1 MMKGV
6 ELTGGMEG
14 MNRDILTTIQENVH
28 TFSKGQ
34 RKIASFILE
43 SYDKAAFMTA
53 SRLGKK
59 VGVSESTV
67 VRFAFELGYDGYPDM
82 QRSLQKM
89 IRNRLTTVQRIEV
102 TKDRLGDQDLL
113 SAVLQSDIEKIR
125 LTLEELDREGFDRA
139 VDAIVSA
146 RKIYIIG
153 VRSSAAIA
161 SFLHFYLNLIFDN
174 VVLVSANTASEIFE
188 SLLRVGEGDV
198 VIGVSFPRYSSR
210 TVQAMSF
217 ARDRGATTVA
227 ITDSEASPL
236 APISRYSLMAR
247 SDMASFV
254 DSLVAPLSLVNALLV
269 AVSQRKNEELAHTF
283 RTLEDIWEEYGV
295 YEKVQE

>member
-1 MMKGV
+1 
-6 ELTGGMEG
+6 
-14 MNRDILTTIQENVH
+14 MNQYILALIQENMN

-34 RKIASFILE
+34 KRIAAFILD

-67 VRFAFELGYDGYPDM
+67 VRFAAELGYDGYPDM
-82 QRSLQKM
+82 QKSLQKM
-89 IRNRLTTVQRIEV
+89 IRNRLTSVQRIEV
-102 TKDRLGDQDLL
+102 TNDRIGDQDLV
-113 SAVLQSDIEKIR
+113 SMVLQSDMEKIR
-125 LTLEELDREGFDRA
+125 LTLEELDRSAFDNA
-139 VDAIVSA
+139 VKAIVSA
-146 RKIYIIG
+146 KRIYIIG

-161 SFLHFYLNLIFDN
+161 SFLGFYFNLIFDN
-174 VVLVSANTASEIFE
+174 VVNVTAGTASEMFE
-188 SLLRVGEGDV
+188 HLLRVGEDDV

-217 ARDRGATTVA
+217 ARDRKATTVA

-236 APISRYSLMAR
+236 APICKYTLKAR
-247 SDMASFV
+247 SDMASFG

-269 AVSQRKNEELAHTF
+269 AVSRAKNDDLANTF
-283 RTLEDIWEEYGV
+283 QTLERIWEDYGV

>member
-1 MMKGV
+1 
-6 ELTGGMEG
+6 
-14 MNRDILTTIQENVH
+14 MNHDILAVIQDSMQ

-34 RKIASFILE
+34 KKIANFILD

-67 VRFAFELGYDGYPDM
+67 VRFAAELGYDGYPDM
-82 QRSLQKM
+82 QKSLQKM

-102 TKDRLGDQDLL
+102 TNDRLGDQDLL
-113 SAVLQSDIEKIR
+113 SMVLQSDIEKIR
-125 LTLEELDREGFDRA
+125 LTLEELDRSSFEHA
-139 VDAIVSA
+139 VEAIVAA

-161 SFLHFYLNLIFDN
+161 NFLGFYFNLIFDN
-174 VVLVSANTASEIFE
+174 VVDVTANTASEVFE
-188 SLLRVGEGDV
+188 NLLRVGEGDV

-210 TVQAMSF
+210 TVQAMTF
-217 ARDRGATTVA
+217 AKDRGATTIA

-236 APISRYSLMAR
+236 ASSAHYTLKAR

-269 AVSQRKNEELAHTF
+269 AVSQKKNDDLANTF
-283 RTLEDIWEEYGV
+283 QTLEQIWDAYGV

>member
-1 MMKGV
+1 
-6 ELTGGMEG
+6 
-14 MNRDILTTIQENVH
+14 MNHDILALIQENMH

-34 RKIASFILE
+34 KRIANFILE

-67 VRFAFELGYDGYPDM
+67 VRFAAELGYDGYPDM
-82 QRSLQKM
+82 QKSLQKM
-89 IRNRLTTVQRIEV
+89 IRNRLTSVQRIEV
-102 TKDRLGDQDLL
+102 TNDRIGDQDLL
-113 SAVLQSDIEKIR
+113 SMVLQSDMEKIR
-125 LTLEELDREGFDRA
+125 LTLEELDRDAFEKA

-161 SFLHFYLNLIFDN
+161 TFLAFYFNLIFDN
-174 VVLVSANTASEIFE
+174 VVKVSANTASEVFE
-188 SLLRVGEGDV
+188 NLLRVGEGDV

-217 ARDRGATTVA
+217 ARDRKATTIA

-236 APISRYSLMAR
+236 APICTYTLKAR

-269 AVSQRKNEELAHTF
+269 AVSRKKNDDLAHTF
-283 RTLEDIWEEYGV
+283 ETLEGIWDEYGV
-295 YEKVQE
+295 YEKVQ

>member
-1 MMKGV
+1 
-6 ELTGGMEG
+6 
-14 MNRDILTTIQENVH
+14 MNRDILTVIQENIH

-34 RKIASFILE
+34 KKIANFILE

-67 VRFAFELGYDGYPDM
+67 VRFAAELGYDGYPDM
-82 QRSLQKM
+82 QKSLQKM
-89 IRNRLTTVQRIEV
+89 IRNRLTSVQRIEV
-102 TKDRLGDQDLL
+102 TNDRLGDQDLL
-113 SAVLQSDIEKIR
+113 SMVLQSDIDKIR
-125 LTLEELDREGFDRA
+125 MTLEELDRESFERA

-146 RKIYIIG
+146 KKIYIIG

-161 SFLHFYLNLIFDN
+161 TFLHFYFNLIFEN
-174 VVLVSANTASEIFE
+174 VCLVSANTASEVFE
-188 SLLRVGEGDV
+188 SLLRVGPGDV
-198 VIGVSFPRYSSR
+198 VVGVSFPRYSSR
-210 TVQAMSF
+210 TVQAMNF
-217 ARDRGATTVA
+217 ARDRGATTIA

-236 APISRYSLMAR
+236 APISNYTLKAR

-269 AVSQRKNEELAHTF
+269 AVSQRKNDDLAHTF
-283 RTLEDIWEEYGV
+283 QTLEDIWDEYGV
-295 YEKVQE
+295 YEKVEQ

>member
-1 MMKGV
+1 
-6 ELTGGMEG
+6 
-14 MNRDILTTIQENVH
+14 MNRDILTVIQENMS

-34 RKIASFILE
+34 KRIANYILE

-53 SRLGKK
+53 SRLGKT
-59 VGVSESTV
+59 VSVSESTV
-67 VRFAFELGYDGYPDM
+67 VRFAAELGYDGYPSM

-89 IRNRLTTVQRIEV
+89 IRNRLTSVQRIEV
-102 TKDRLGDQDLL
+102 SNDRIGDQDLL
-113 SAVLQSDIEKIR
+113 SSVLQSDIEKIR
-125 LTLEELDREGFDRA
+125 LTLEEVDRQSFDRA

-146 RKIYIIG
+146 RKIYIMG
-153 VRSSAAIA
+153 VRSSASLATFL
-161 SFLHFYLNLIFDN
+161 SFYFNLIFDN
-174 VVLVSANTASEIFE
+174 VISVAANTASEGFE
-188 SLLRVGEGDV
+188 TMLRVGAEDV

-210 TVQAMSF
+210 TVQAMNF
-217 ARDRGATTVA
+217 ARDRGATTIA

-236 APISRYSLMAR
+236 APISNYTLKAR

-269 AVSQRKNEELAHTF
+269 AVSRKKNDDLANTF
-283 RTLEDIWEEYGV
+283 EDLEKIWEEYGV

>member
-1 MMKGV
+1 
-6 ELTGGMEG
+6 
-14 MNRDILTTIQENVH
+14 MNQDILALIQENMN

-34 RKIASFILE
+34 KRIAAFILE

-67 VRFAFELGYDGYPDM
+67 VRFAAELGYDGYPDM
-82 QRSLQKM
+82 QKSLQKM
-89 IRNRLTTVQRIEV
+89 IRNRLTSVQRIEV
-102 TKDRLGDQDLL
+102 TNDRIGDQDLV
-113 SAVLQSDIEKIR
+113 SMVLQSDMEKIR
-125 LTLEELDREGFDRA
+125 LTLGELDRSAFDNA
-139 VDAIVSA
+139 VKAIVSA
-146 RKIYIIG
+146 KRIYIIG

-161 SFLHFYLNLIFDN
+161 SFLGFYFNLIFDN
-174 VVLVSANTASEIFE
+174 VVNVTAGTASEMFE
-188 SLLRVGEGDV
+188 HLLRVGEDDV

-217 ARDRGATTVA
+217 ARDRKATTVA

-236 APISRYSLMAR
+236 APICKYTLKAR
-247 SDMASFV
+247 SDMASFG

-269 AVSQRKNEELAHTF
+269 AVSRAKNDDLANTF
-283 RTLEDIWEEYGV
+283 QTLERIWEDYGV

>member
-1 MMKGV
+1 
-6 ELTGGMEG
+6 
-14 MNRDILTTIQENVH
+14 MNQDILALIQENMN

-34 RKIASFILE
+34 KRIAAFILD

-67 VRFAFELGYDGYPDM
+67 VRFAAELGYDGYPDM
-82 QRSLQKM
+82 QKSLQKM
-89 IRNRLTTVQRIEV
+89 IRNRLTSVQRIEV
-102 TKDRLGDQDLL
+102 TNDRIGDQDLV
-113 SAVLQSDIEKIR
+113 SMVLQSDMEKIR
-125 LTLEELDREGFDRA
+125 LTLEELDRSAFDNA
-139 VDAIVSA
+139 VKAIVSA
-146 RKIYIIG
+146 KRIYIIG

-161 SFLHFYLNLIFDN
+161 SFLGFYFNLIFDN
-174 VVLVSANTASEIFE
+174 VVNVTAGTASEMFE
-188 SLLRVGEGDV
+188 HLLRVGEDDV
-198 VIGVSFPRYSSR
+198 VVGVSFPRYSSR

-217 ARDRGATTVA
+217 ARDRKATTVA

-236 APISRYSLMAR
+236 APICKYTLKAR
-247 SDMASFV
+247 SDMASFG

-269 AVSQRKNEELAHTF
+269 AVSRAKNDDLANTF
-283 RTLEDIWEEYGV
+283 QTLERIWEDYGV

>member
-1 MMKGV
+1 
-6 ELTGGMEG
+6 
-14 MNRDILTTIQENVH
+14 MNRDILAIIQENVH

-34 RKIASFILE
+34 RKIANFILE

-102 TKDRLGDQDLL
+102 TNDRLGDQDLL
-113 SAVLQSDIEKIR
+113 SMVLQSDVEKIR
-125 LTLEELDREGFDRA
+125 QTLEELDRDSFYRA
-139 VDAIVSA
+139 VDAIVEA
-146 RKIYIIG
+146 RKIYILG

-161 SFLHFYLNLIFDN
+161 SFLHFYFNLIFDN
-174 VVLVSANTASEIFE
+174 VVLVSANTASETFE
-188 SLLRVGEGDV
+188 SLLRVGEGDA
-198 VIGVSFPRYSSR
+198 VIGISFPRYSSR
-210 TVQAMSF
+210 TVQALSF
-217 ARDRGATTVA
+217 ARDRRATTIA
-227 ITDSEASPL
+227 ITDSESSPL
-236 APISRYSLMAR
+236 VPISRYTLTAR

-269 AVSQRKNEELAHTF
+269 AVSQRKNDDLSRTF
-283 RTLEDIWEEYGV
+283 QTLEDIWDEYGV

>member
-1 MMKGV
+1 MGQDV
-6 ELTGGMEG
+6 LTAI
-14 MNRDILTTIQENVH
+14 RENVH

-34 RKIASFILE
+34 KKIAGFILE

-53 SRLGKK
+53 SRLGQK

-67 VRFAFELGYDGYPDM
+67 VRFASELGYDGYPDM
-82 QRSLQKM
+82 QRCLQKM
-89 IRNRLTTVQRIEV
+89 IRSRLTTVQRIEV
-102 TKDRLGDQDLL
+102 TNDRLGDQDLL
-113 SAVLQSDIEKIR
+113 SMVLQSDIEKIR
-125 LTLEELDREGFDRA
+125 MTLEELDRESFNRA

-161 SFLHFYLNLIFDN
+161 SFLHFYFNLIFEN
-174 VVLVSANTASEIFE
+174 AALVSANTASEIFE

-217 ARDRGATTVA
+217 ARDRGATTIA

-236 APISRYSLMAR
+236 VPSSRCTLMAR

-269 AVSQRKNEELAHTF
+269 AVSQRRNDELARTF

-295 YEKVQE
+295 YEKVPE

>member
-1 MMKGV
+1 
-6 ELTGGMEG
+6 
-14 MNRDILTTIQENVH
+14 MNHDILTLIQENIH

-34 RKIASFILE
+34 KRIANFILD

-53 SRLGKK
+53 SRLGKR

-67 VRFAFELGYDGYPDM
+67 VRFAAELGYDGYPDM
-82 QRSLQKM
+82 QKSLQKM
-89 IRNRLTTVQRIEV
+89 IRNRLTSVQRIEV
-102 TKDRLGDQDLL
+102 TNDRIGDQDLL
-113 SAVLQSDIEKIR
+113 SMVLQSDIEKIR
-125 LTLEELDREGFDRA
+125 LTLEELDRDSFEHA

-153 VRSSAAIA
+153 VRSSASIA
-161 SFLHFYLNLIFDN
+161 TFLTFYFNLIFDN
-174 VVLVSANTASEIFE
+174 VVEVSANTASEVFE
-188 SLLRVGEGDV
+188 RLLRVGEGDV

-236 APISRYSLMAR
+236 APICTYTLKAR

-269 AVSQRKNEELAHTF
+269 AVSRKKNDDLAHTF
-283 RTLEDIWEEYGV
+283 QTLEGIWDEYGV